1 MASCICRQHTQPS
14 PCTPPSQSPWSPWST
29 GMEHSP
35 FGPQHSSHLKEASLG
50 LRGTSH
56 IVCIGSPG
64 LRGLVRS
71 PQPGCPLWT
80 WLLQKQGLRT
90 NSRVSPWLLYLP
102 VVGLLLD
109 ANTRTI
115 CFCCEC
121 FENGS
126 RVYIEALREGPLRLS
141 MLATGYTING

>member
-1 MASCICRQHTQPS
+1 MASCIYRQHTQPS

-50 LRGTSH
+50 SRGTSH
-56 IVCIGSPG
+56 IVCIRSPS
-64 LRGLVRS
+64 LRGFVRN
-71 PQPGCPLWT
+71 PQPGCPVWI
-80 WLLQKQGLRT
+80 WLLQKQGLRGI
-90 NSRVSPWLLYLP
+90 SPWLLYLL

-126 RVYIEALREGPLRLS
+126 RVYIEALREGLL
-141 MLATGYTING
+141 LFF